1 MVVNGFIKAYGASP
15 KKDLEELWKR
25 IVFNMAVS
33 NTDDHLRNH
42 AFILTSKG
50 WVLSPLYDVNP
61 VPYGDELSLLVDD
74 QDNSISIKLAVQ
86 TAPRFGISNQEAS
99 VNAKEILAVVKE
111 NWEKL
116 AKKHGLSRNQIEN
129 MRPAFAACDDGH

>member
-1 MVVNGFIKAYGASP
+1 
-15 KKDLEELWKR
+15 
-25 IVFNMAVS
+25 MAVS

-74 QDNSISIKLAVQ
+74 RDNSISVKLAVQ
-86 TAPRFGISNQEAS
+86 TAPRFGIPEIEA
-99 VNAKEILAVVKE
+99 VAYAKEILMIVKE
-111 NWEKL
+111 NWEKI
-116 AKKHGLSRNQIEN
+116 AKKYGLLRSQIEN
-129 MRPAFAACDDGH
+129 MRPAFDACGEMDG